1 MSCKHGSYIL
11 NLYYCFV
18 YNNLSILNVCS
29 IESNFENY
37 QGKLPGTTVLQYTI
51 LRQAKRD
58 NIDRVIATPIMI
70 SVADRDFDD
79 GLGCLSVHHDVLT
92 FSAHS
97 VASMS
102 ADDAA
107 TIDGGCRMH
116 QKNPT
121 LF

>member
-1 MSCKHGSYIL
+1 MS
-11 NLYYCFV
+11 
-18 YNNLSILNVCS
+18 NNLSTLNVCS
-29 IESNFENY
+29 IYSNFENS
-37 QGKLPGTTVLQYTI
+37 QGKLPGTTVLQYTVVVHYGII

-107 TIDGGCRMH
+107 TLDGGCRMH

>member
-1 MSCKHGSYIL
+1 
-11 NLYYCFV
+11 
-18 YNNLSILNVCS
+18 
-29 IESNFENY
+29 
-37 QGKLPGTTVLQYTI
+37 
-51 LRQAKRD
+51 
-58 NIDRVIATPIMI
+58 MI

-107 TIDGGCRMH
+107 TLDGGCRMH
-116 QKNPT
+116 YKNPK
-121 LF
+121 LFQSYYSSAYDPGPRLHQMIL